1 MHYGW
6 DPFAVEEQ
14 KIHKMNK
21 NVMSHYW
28 HSKKSKHFQQNIHSS
43 YFLWR
48 ESKETTKI
56 QRTDEG
62 NLQGTMPEQ
71 CLITLNFIY
80 VKKMAHNRVHNIG
93 IHVIVVK
100 ITSAI

>member
-1 MHYGW
+1 
-6 DPFAVEEQ
+6 
-14 KIHKMNK
+14 
-21 NVMSHYW
+21 MSRVIIGIVK
-28 HSKKSKHFQQNIHSS
+28 SQTFSAKKVHSS
-43 YFLWR
+43 YFLWQ

-62 NLQGTMPEQ
+62 NLQGTMPGQ
-71 CLITLNFIY
+71 CLITLNFLY